1 MKIGICD
8 DEPHVCK
15 QMQAEV
21 NHYYHSLDI
30 LPVTFSHAEQ
40 LIEALRKDPDGFL
53 CIFMDIELE
62 GMDGIAAS
70 RLIQGMNLNIPI
82 ILLTSHSEFAPEGY
96 EISAFRFL
104 TKPLNRK
111 KMAEALNAIETMQIR
126 NRKIAIC
133 QDGQEIFV
141 SCQDICYIKS
151 ENVYLQIRS
160 PRQSYLVRGT
170 LQKYLEQLPSR
181 LFCQVHRSY
190 VVNLSHVQSFD
201 GTDVIMENGARIP
214 VSRHRQKLFKDCIA
228 RYLKEY

>member
-8 DEPHVCK
+8 DEPHVSK

-40 LIEALRKDPDGFL
+40 LIEALRKDPDNFL

-62 GMDGIAAS
+62 GLDGITAS

-104 TKPLNRK
+104 TKPLDRK
-111 KMAEALNAIETMQIR
+111 KMVEALKAVETMQIR

-133 QDGQEIFV
+133 QDGQEIYV
-141 SCQDICYIKS
+141 SYQDICYIKAKMFTC
-151 ENVYLQIRS
+151 EYVQPGNPIWYEAHCRN
-160 PRQSYLVRGT
+160 T
-170 LQKYLEQLPSR
+170 LSRCLP
-181 LFCQVHRSY
+181 LFCRVHRSY
-190 VVNLSHVQSFD
+190 AVNLSHVQSFD
-201 GTDVIMENGARIP
+201 GTDVIMENALLFLVSLYSCGEIPYSFLNAR
-214 VSRHRQKLFKDCIA
+214 
-228 RYLKEY
+228 

>member
-21 NHYYHSLDI
+21 NHYYHNLDI

-40 LIEALRKDPDGFL
+40 LIEALRKDPDDFL

-62 GMDGIAAS
+62 GLDGITAS

-82 ILLTSHSEFAPEGY
+82 ILLTSHSELAPEGY

-111 KMAEALNAIETMQIR
+111 KMAEALSAVETMHIR

-133 QDGQEIFV
+133 QDGQEIYV
-141 SCQDICYIKS
+141 SYQDICYIKS
-151 ENVYLQIRS
+151 ENVYLRIHS
-160 PRQSYLVRGT
+160 TRQSYLVRGT
-170 LQKYLEQLPSR
+170 LQKYLEQLPS
-181 LFCQVHRSY
+181 LMFCQVHRSY
-190 VVNLSHVQSFD
+190 AVNLSHVQSFD
-201 GTDVIMENGARIP
+201 GTDVIMENGERIP

>member
-40 LIEALRKDPDGFL
+40 LIEALRKDPDNFL

-62 GMDGIAAS
+62 GLDGITAS

-104 TKPLNRK
+104 TKPLDRK
-111 KMAEALNAIETMQIR
+111 KNGGGFESRGNHADTEPENSNLPGWAGDLRLLSGHLLYKKRKCLPANTFNPAILSGTRHTAE
-126 NRKIAIC
+126 
-133 QDGQEIFV
+133 
-141 SCQDICYIKS
+141 
-151 ENVYLQIRS
+151 
-160 PRQSYLVRGT
+160 
-170 LQKYLEQLPSR
+170 
-181 LFCQVHRSY
+181 
-190 VVNLSHVQSFD
+190 
-201 GTDVIMENGARIP
+201 IP
-214 VSRHRQKLFKDCIA
+214 
-228 RYLKEY
+228 

>member
-40 LIEALRKDPDGFL
+40 LIEALRKDPDNFL

-62 GMDGIAAS
+62 GLDGITAS

-104 TKPLNRK
+104 TKPLDRK
-111 KMAEALNAIETMQIR
+111 KWW
-126 NRKIAIC
+126 
-133 QDGQEIFV
+133 
-141 SCQDICYIKS
+141 
-151 ENVYLQIRS
+151 
-160 PRQSYLVRGT
+160 
-170 LQKYLEQLPSR
+170 R
-181 LFCQVHRSY
+181 L
-190 VVNLSHVQSFD
+190 
-201 GTDVIMENGARIP
+201 
-214 VSRHRQKLFKDCIA
+214 
-228 RYLKEY
+228 